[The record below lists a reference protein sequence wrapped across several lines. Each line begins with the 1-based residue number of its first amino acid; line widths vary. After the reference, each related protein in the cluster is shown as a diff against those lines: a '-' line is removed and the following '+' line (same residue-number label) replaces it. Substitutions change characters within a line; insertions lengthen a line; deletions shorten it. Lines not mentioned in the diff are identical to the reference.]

1 MNSGIDPESRAALWA
16 GSPPVWRGQG
26 GWRQRAGGIA
36 LSFVLQAGVIAVLLL
51 GLSPDIRRSAGET
64 ALAAFSTPPET
75 PPPAAKPEA
84 PHALPGKAAL
94 TGAAGVHA
102 VPRAVTAPVSPVRL
116 TLPPA
121 PVIAATGDANSSGMR
136 ADGAGPGAGA
146 VGNGGGS
153 GAGGAG
159 QGGGGSPLAQIAGS
173 IDSARDYPRAGR
185 DARIGHSA
193 LIVFTVGVDGRA
205 HDCHVRESSGDPD
218 SDAITCRLAEQR
230 FRFRPATDGAGNPV
244 EHPYGW
250 RQKWFY

>member
-1 MNSGIDPESRAALWA
+1 MSQRVDPDTPWST
-16 GSPPVWRGQG
+16 PPHAWHGQG

-36 LSFVLQAGVIAVLLL
+36 LAALWQAGLVAILLL
-51 GLSPDIRRSAGET
+51 GLSPDIRRSAAQT
-64 ALAAFSTPPET
+64 ALAAFSAAPDT
-75 PPPAAKPEA
+75 PPPTKTVVPHSLPE
-84 PHALPGKAAL
+84 KAAL

-102 VPRAVTAPVSPVRL
+102 VPRAVIAPVPPVQL

-121 PVIAATGDANSSGMR
+121 PVIAATGDANTSGMR
-136 ADGAGPGAGA
+136 ADGVGAGA
-146 VGNGGGS
+146 GTTGTGGGS

-159 QGGGGSPLAQIAGS
+159 QGGGGSALAQIAGT

-205 HDCHVRESSGDPD
+205 HDCHVRESSGDPE

-230 FRFRPATDGAGNPV
+230 FRFRPATDAAGNPV